1 MTASLNASGVVNRTY
16 FLPLVSGKTALS
28 PILMSDNDGTV
39 LPYMYFTPYSQY
51 NDVGILS
58 VDGTEYL
65 YSGTI
70 AILALSTLADA
81 HQDAL
86 NLSVATV
93 VQLELACR

>member
-1 MTASLNASGVVNRTY
+1 MTEKEYQKATKELLALPGAKEVKDQLAPKTIYGMFKWVREHADYLDY
-16 FLPLVSGKTALS
+16 FEGYDSKKIEEVMKH
-28 PILMSDNDGTV
+28 
-39 LPYMYFTPYSQY
+39 
-51 NDVGILS
+51 
-58 VDGTEYL
+58 

>member
-1 MTASLNASGVVNRTY
+1 MTEKEYQKQVKDMLALPGAKEVKAQLEPKTIYGMFKWVREHADYLDY
-16 FLPLVSGKTALS
+16 FEG
-28 PILMSDNDGTV
+28 
-39 LPYMYFTPYSQY
+39 Y
-51 NDVGILS
+51 NSKKIEEVMKH
-58 VDGTEYL
+58 

-70 AILALSTLADA
+70 GILALSTHPDA